1 MNFAA
6 PPGSQVKIMDKK
18 GMMHELDNRQSRYVA
33 HKKKERK
40 GWKKS
45 KHDMHMNQQKAHM
58 QNRGS
63 AHRLGD
69 ARYARGN

>member
-40 GWKKS
+40 GWKK
-45 KHDMHMNQQKAHM
+45 
-58 QNRGS
+58 RRERVEEGGS
-63 AHRLGD
+63 GRRDEEAGR
-69 ARYARGN
+69 REE